1 MLDFS
6 QECGSTVRFNELA
19 VKVSRVFYCFVFFR
33 QDLHPE
39 YDGVQEE
46 LTKNRATLIA
56 LPVLCLLLE
65 NKADSILHNKESAL
79 LAISSQAIPYLL
91 INLRHCPGWHL
102 IGSTLGVDKSCA

>member
-6 QECGSTVRFNELA
+6 QECGSAVRFNELA
-19 VKVSRVFYCFVFFR
+19 VKVSGIFYCFVFFR
-33 QDLHPE
+33 QDLHPK
-39 YDGVQEE
+39 YDGVQEK

-56 LPVLCLLLE
+56 LTVLCLFLE

-102 IGSTLGVDKSCA
+102 IGSALGVDKSRA